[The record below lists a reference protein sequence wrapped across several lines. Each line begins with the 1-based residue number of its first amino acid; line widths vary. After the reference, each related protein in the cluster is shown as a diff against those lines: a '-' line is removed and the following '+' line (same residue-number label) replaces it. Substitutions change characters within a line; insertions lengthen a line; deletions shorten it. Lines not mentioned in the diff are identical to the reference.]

1 MYIAMAESLIQS
13 VLLFVE
19 KYCVEKESKEKQCE
33 VWKWDGME
41 NLDFVRCWE
50 IYLSIISK
58 ASANFN
64 MRTRSPQ
71 IENDRTCI
79 ELK

>member
-1 MYIAMAESLIQS
+1 
-13 VLLFVE
+13 
-19 KYCVEKESKEKQCE
+19 
-33 VWKWDGME
+33 ME

-50 IYLSIISK
+50 VCLSIISK

-79 ELK
+79 ELKQMNLIINDRWWKIGWD